1 MSDNIIVLYASFQ
14 LQDSTTSEVV
24 ISKVV
29 KRIKGISIYE
39 SDLDTLSTD
48 ECLTDTV
55 GRE

>member
-55 GRE
+55 SRE